1 MFPKSRAV
9 KMRQLHRICSD
20 ARSKLNVAKAM
31 MSEYLSMYRMARHYI
46 ETIMSDRAIEFECNS
61 FMSLCDVI
69 DTLLS
74 VKNKILNLAD
84 GSLALRRDV
93 RTYFEDHKLAYGST
107 NFKPKTHWLFDIA
120 DQMADLAS
128 RGVDV
133 MPGMFVIERLH
144 QSAKNMSQHVK

>member
-1 MFPKSRAV
+1 
-9 KMRQLHRICSD
+9 
-20 ARSKLNVAKAM
+20 LNVAKAM

-61 FMSLCDVI
+61 FMSLCAVI

-93 RTYFEDHKLAYGST
+93 RKYVEDHKLAYGST
-107 NFKPKTHWLFDIA
+107 NFTGSSILQTRWPTLR
-120 DQMADLAS
+120 LAAL
-128 RGVDV
+128 
-133 MPGMFVIERLH
+133 M
-144 QSAKNMSQHVK
+144 